1 MQMITTDDGKLISGI
16 LDGAS
21 IPALESFRYRQLV
34 ALGELCIGRHEL
46 VNQLM
51 ATMAQA
57 MNMGTEDL
65 IRQSWFQKVGVKAQV
80 RTRGPAR
87 ERQSLVMH
95 RQVVIL

>member
-21 IPALESFRYRQLV
+21 IPALESFMYRQLV

-65 IRQSWFQKVGVKAQV
+65 TRQSWFQKVGVKA
-80 RTRGPAR
+80 
-87 ERQSLVMH
+87 
-95 RQVVIL
+95 